1 MNAGD
6 QIRWPIRIL
15 GVLILAGGTL
25 FGQAQPRDILVRAEK
40 ALAALHSFQ
49 ADFEQAFF
57 STTVSTPL
65 KEKGRLFFQKTGR
78 MRWVYEGPSSQI
90 IVLRDGVLETY
101 DPEENQLHRQIL
113 PKEQTDTAIFGLLSG
128 QARLSETYDVENN
141 PFPGAEG
148 PVHQLKLTPK
158 EEGETAYILLEIDA
172 RTYLLRRVVL
182 FDWAYNKNEFTFSR
196 LKINPRLGPD
206 TFIIAVPDGCEI
218 IDDVTPRKR

>member
-1 MNAGD
+1 M
-6 QIRWPIRIL
+6 RIL

-25 FGQAQPRDILVRAEK
+25 FGQVHPRDILVRAEK
-40 ALAALHSFQ
+40 ALAALNSFQ

-57 STTVSTPL
+57 SSTVSTPL
-65 KEKGRLFFQKTGR
+65 KEKGRLFFQKTGL
-78 MRWVYEGPSSQI
+78 MRWVYEGPSAQI

-101 DPEENQLHRQIL
+101 DPEENQLHRQKL

-141 PFPGAEG
+141 PFPGGEG

-158 EEGETAYILLEIDA
+158 EESETNYILLEIDA
-172 RTYLLRRVVL
+172 RTDLLRRVVL
-182 FDWAYNKNEFTFSR
+182 FDWAFNKNEFTFSR

-206 TFIIAVPDGCEI
+206 IFKIAVPAGCEI

>member
-6 QIRWPIRIL
+6 KIKWPMRIL
-15 GVLILAGGTL
+15 GVLILSAEIL
-25 FGQAQPRDILVRAEK
+25 FGQVQPQDILIRTEK
-40 ALAALHSFQ
+40 ALAALNSFQ

-65 KEKGRLFFQKTGR
+65 KEKGRFFYQKTGL

-90 IVLRDGVLETY
+90 IVLKDGVLETY
-101 DPEENQLHRQIL
+101 DPEENQLRRQKL
-113 PKEQTDTAIFGLLSG
+113 PREQTDTAIFGLLSG
-128 QARLSETYDVENN
+128 QARLSETYNVENN

-172 RTYLLRRVVL
+172 RTDLLRRVIL
-182 FDWAYNKNEFTFSR
+182 FDWAANKNEFTFSR
-196 LKINPRLGPD
+196 RKINPRLGPD
-206 TFIIAVPDGCEI
+206 TFKIAVPPGCEI

>member
-6 QIRWPIRIL
+6 KIRRPRRIL

-25 FGQAQPRDILVRAEK
+25 FGQVQPRDILVRAEK
-40 ALAALHSFQ
+40 ALAALNSFQ
-49 ADFEQAFF
+49 ANFEQAFF
-57 STTVSTPL
+57 SSTVATPL
-65 KEKGRLFFQKTGR
+65 KEKGRLFYQKTGR

-90 IVLRDGVLETY
+90 IVLKDGILETY
-101 DPEENQLHRQIL
+101 DPEENQLYRQKL
-113 PKEQTDTAIFGLLSG
+113 SQEQTDTAIFGLLSG

-172 RTYLLRRVVL
+172 RTDLLRRVVL
-182 FDWAYNKNEFTFSR
+182 FDWAFNKNEFTFSR
-196 LKINPRLGPD
+196 LKTNPRLGPD
-206 TFIIAVPDGCEI
+206 TFKITVPSGCEI